1 MSDINVL
8 VIILAPVSIPSSC
21 MLCFARG
28 RHSRVD
34 GKTSFWTLIL
44 CQYAH
49 KHFSGVFAALSGRPT
64 REEFVSNKAIV
75 CSLSCQATNGKE
87 GSCESI

>member
-1 MSDINVL
+1 
-8 VIILAPVSIPSSC
+8 
-21 MLCFARG
+21 
-28 RHSRVD
+28 
-34 GKTSFWTLIL
+34 
-44 CQYAH
+44 
-49 KHFSGVFAALSGRPT
+49 VFAALSGRPT